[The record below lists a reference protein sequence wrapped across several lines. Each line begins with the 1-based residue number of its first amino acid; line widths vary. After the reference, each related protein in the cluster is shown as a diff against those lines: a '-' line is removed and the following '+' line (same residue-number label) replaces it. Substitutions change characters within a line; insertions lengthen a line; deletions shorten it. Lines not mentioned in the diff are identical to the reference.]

1 MFVFLGAICFSTIS
15 ISIAALV
22 RNRERVQGLG
32 QIMIMPLFFA
42 SNSLYPLAL
51 MPAYVAVLAA
61 FNPLSYM
68 VDAIRTLMVTGSQ
81 THFGLPLD
89 FLVLVVVNI
98 VLIQVAARLYPR
110 VVQ

>member
-1 MFVFLGAICFSTIS
+1 
-15 ISIAALV
+15 
-22 RNRERVQGLG
+22 
-32 QIMIMPLFFA
+32 MIMPLFFA
-42 SNSLYPLAL
+42 SNSLYPLAI

-81 THFGLPLD
+81 THFGVPLD
-89 FLVLVVVNI
+89 LLVLVVVDI